1 MYASFFGFS
10 EMPFALQPDPSFL
23 FFSRKHKLALT
34 LMRYGVS
41 NKALC
46 SVVTGEIG
54 SGKTTLIRQ
63 LLSELDPGIAVGL
76 IFNTHRGMGDI
87 LRWISMAFGLP
98 HQDRDALTLH
108 EAFLDFLMQKFVAG
122 AHAVL
127 IVDEAQNLTPEALEA
142 LRVITNFN
150 TEKDTL
156 LQLILVGQPELRDTL
171 RSPGFEQFAQR
182 ISVQYHLDALASEET
197 TQYIHHRLRVA
208 GGDGRTFDDE
218 ACHKIWYYSRGV
230 PRVIN
235 VLCDAALLYA
245 YADERRFIDR
255 WVIEEVIVD
264 RRRVGI
270 MDLPATEYEPPFEVR
285 SAIEPHPRRPLRVLS
300 GGGPLNEL
308 GRNDGT
314 RRGTGQSSS
323 PPAADRP
330 DTEDSSG

>member
-1 MYASFFGFS
+1 MYASFYGFS

-46 SVVTGEIG
+46 SVVTGDIG
-54 SGKTTLIRQ
+54 SGKTTLVRQ
-63 LLSELDPGIAVGL
+63 LMAELDPAITVGL
-76 IFNTHRGMGDI
+76 IFNTHRGMGNI

-98 HQDRDALTLH
+98 YQDKDSLQLH
-108 EAFLDFLMQKFVAG
+108 EAFLDFLLERFVAG

-127 IVDEAQNLTPEALEA
+127 IVDEAQNLTPDSLEE

-182 ISVQYHLDALASEET
+182 ISVQYHLEPLERDET
-197 TQYIHHRLRVA
+197 AQYIHHRLRVA

-218 ACHKIWYYSRGV
+218 ACQKIWYYSRGV

-235 VLCDAALLYA
+235 VLCDAALLYG
-245 YADERRFIDR
+245 YAEERRFIDR
-255 WVIEEVIVD
+255 WVVEEVILD

-270 MDLPATEYEPPFEVR
+270 MDLPAAEHEPPYEDH
-285 SAIEPHPRRPLRVLS
+285 SARDSLTRRPLRVLS

-308 GRNDGT
+308 NRDPRNGMA
-314 RRGTGQSSS
+314 QSSS
-323 PPAADRP
+323 PPPAGRA
-330 DTEDSSG
+330 DTEDPSG